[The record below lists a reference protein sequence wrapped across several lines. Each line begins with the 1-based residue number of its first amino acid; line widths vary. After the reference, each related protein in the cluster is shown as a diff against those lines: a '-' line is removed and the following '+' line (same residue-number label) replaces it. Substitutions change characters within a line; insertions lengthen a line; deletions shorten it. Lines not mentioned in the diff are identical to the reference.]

1 MPLPRSA
8 ALVVARKDLALEGRT
23 RDELALMGLV
33 AVLIMLLFRVAAEGH
48 PGLVSTAV
56 WVTLVFSATA
66 ALARSFHAEA
76 DHGTLDLLLAS
87 PASASALYLGK
98 ALASFVVALAG
109 AAIALVVALLFF
121 GTAFVQSPAPLAAF
135 LVLGAL
141 GLAAQTAFFSALSA
155 RSRARAALFPVLVI
169 PLLIPLMLWAARGT
183 AAAAEGAPAD
193 APLVWLDLAY
203 LAVYDALFLS
213 LYFFLAP
220 RALDT

>member
-1 MPLPRSA
+1 
-8 ALVVARKDLALEGRT
+8 
-23 RDELALMGLV
+23 MGLV

-48 PGLVSTAV
+48 PGLVGTAI
-56 WVTLVFSATA
+56 WVTLIFAATA

-87 PASASALYLGK
+87 PASASSLYLGK
-98 ALASFVVALAG
+98 ALASFVVALGG
-109 AAIALVVALLFF
+109 AAIALVVAVLFF
-121 GTAFVQSPAPLAAF
+121 GTSFAQDPALLAAL

-141 GLAAQTAFFSALSA
+141 GLAVQTAFFSALSA
-155 RSRARAALFPVLVI
+155 RSRSRAALFPVLVI
-169 PLLIPLMLWAARGT
+169 PLLIPLVLWAARAT
-183 AAAAEGAPAD
+183 AAATEGAPAER
-193 APLVWLDLAY
+193 PLVWVNLLY